1 MEDYTSKR
9 ICEIMDEYSQLK
21 QLDYYDLTLEG
32 IGDSGDVKVTLKK
45 QGITFEKT
53 IKPNDSLDF
62 VSDTFYYPDTIT
74 PNSKDISLNG
84 LKMAYFNEFG
94 RLVVMRDDSEEVFK
108 VQDRHRER
116 VADNLRNKLGKLFKA

>member
-53 IKPNDSLDF
+53 IKPDDSLDF
-62 VSDTFYYPDTIT
+62 VSDTFFYPDTIT

-84 LKMAYFNEFG
+84 LKRAYFNEFG
-94 RLVVMRDDSEEVFK
+94 RLITERDDSTESFK
-108 VQDRHRER
+108 VQSRHKGR
-116 VADNLRNKLGKLFKA
+116 VVENLRNKLGKLFIA